1 MNITETFPIFIQLG
15 FLLAFATLVSLLM
28 RALKQPLIIGYI
40 ITGLLVGPFVFNL
53 IQSEGVFQLFSQIGV
68 SFLLFSVGLNL
79 NPNVLKQFGKV
90 ALITGVGQVV
100 FTSAVGFLICVLLG
114 FSYITSF
121 YVSIAL
127 AFSSTIIILKLISD
141 KGDLEDLYAKISIGF
156 LLVQDVIAIAL
167 LLAIPILFANTGSW
181 ADLGDVVFK
190 ILMAGVFVFAV
201 ARSILPK
208 INDYISRSQELLFLF
223 ANAWG
228 IGITALFLYM
238 GFSIEAG
245 ALVAGIAL
253 STLPFRHDIN
263 ARLTPLRDFFIVLF
277 FILLG
282 SEMAFGSIGDI
293 ILPAAILS
301 LLVLVGNPLIMMI
314 IMGLLGYKRKTGLL
328 TGLTV
333 AQISEF
339 SLILVALGVSLG
351 QIDREVLSMVTLV
364 GLVTIFGSSY
374 LILYS
379 DKIYSVIGKYLK
391 IFERK
396 HVLEKGIRNKDY
408 DYFLFGGNRVGFDF
422 IELFKGMKKDF
433 LVIDHDPEIIGQMKM
448 EKVDHEYGDAS
459 DIDFLESLKLDEASL
474 IVSTIP
480 DLETNLL
487 IAEAA
492 KRHASGPIFL
502 TVTHS
507 ISNALALYEAGVD
520 YVILPHFLGG
530 KYASEIA
537 KRFLKDAKEIRQMRK
552 EHVKNLL
559 ARSALGH
566 EHPVLERFR

>member
-141 KGDLEDLYAKISIGF
+141 KGDLE
-156 LLVQDVIAIAL
+156 VQDVIAIAL

-364 GLVTIFGSSY
+364 GLVTI
-374 LILYS
+374 
-379 DKIYSVIGKYLK
+379 YSVIGKYLK